1 MKRLTSVALV
11 CLFLAALGAIT
22 ATPPV
27 EAQTVKPEAPRIT
40 KATYNRLD
48 RIVVRF
54 TAPDDP
60 NVDGY
65 VVNLDGSRVRS
76 VVVPRDKRR
85 LAIPADELTAGAE
98 HTIFVKAITADGTL
112 SRHSNRVK
120 VRVPNDHPQ
129 TNPPAQSGETIN
141 RVAAVLRHLGCDDAR
156 AGTFAAVGVFTIDE
170 LFANADIC
178 IATPIPTT
186 TTTGPPRTVPTTEAP
201 ITIPGD
207 DGPEPTPSTT
217 DPSAPLPAPS
227 IVSAVKCSDIENSN
241 ITFLFSST
249 VEERDPGHPHRE
261 RQDVRGDRA
270 AAEPKRLLDSGQ
282 HPGPGRAFGSV
293 HPAAADRH
301 RRSDIAHVRSETGD
315 LASVHTSRA
324 LDLANE

>member
-249 VEERDPGHPHRE
+249 VEERTLVIPTVNGKTFAAIELQPNRNDYSIPGSTLAPAGLSAPFTLQLQIGTGE
-261 RQDVRGDRA
+261 A
-270 AAEPKRLLDSGQ
+270 TSLMSEAKRVTSLRCTP
-282 HPGPGRAFGSV
+282 PGP
-293 HPAAADRH
+293 
-301 RRSDIAHVRSETGD
+301 
-315 LASVHTSRA
+315 
-324 LDLANE
+324 